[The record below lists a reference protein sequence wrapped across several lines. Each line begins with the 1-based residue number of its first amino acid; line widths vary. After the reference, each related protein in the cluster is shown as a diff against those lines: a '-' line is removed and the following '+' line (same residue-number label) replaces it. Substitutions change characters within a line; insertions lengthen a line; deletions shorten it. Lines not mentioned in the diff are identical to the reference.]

1 VKGVL
6 LKYVTLNQCKLHVQR
21 KAGEEVGGEGKE
33 EEGRASEG
41 DGDQVVVEGGEG
53 TCKQGARQD
62 AKSQAR
68 QGWWEGRTS
77 E

>member
-21 KAGEEVGGEGKE
+21 KVVEEVGGEEKE

-41 DGDQVVVEGGEG
+41 DGDQVVVEGGRRRANRAPG
-53 TCKQGARQD
+53 KT

-68 QGWWEGRTS
+68 QGWWE
-77 E
+77 